1 MDDRELGDRSVDA
14 MVDVGGDST
23 LFALKNLTIAQCEFL
38 LFCAKL
44 TM

>member
-1 MDDRELGDRSVDA
+1 MDDRELVDRSDA